1 MIRQLL
7 EQFGDDGRTFAHV
20 KLRFFV
26 SLQPHGLAYLFRFRR
41 KKKMFFFSS
50 CSRIQPD
57 KSILNLHERFMY
69 HHHVGVCRLQAF
81 GNKSSC
87 MQVHA

>member
-57 KSILNLHERFMY
+57 KSILNLHEI
-69 HHHVGVCRLQAF
+69 HV
-81 GNKSSC
+81 SSPC
-87 MQVHA
+87 WGLSVASIWK